1 MEESPP
7 APSPTPGHRRRGA
20 HRRARRTRP
29 VLLVSL
35 LVVVLLVAGAG
46 VWFTRHHTSRSQASP
61 STSST
66 SSTTT
71 TSTTAPPGPGFT
83 AGKITAVGDSVMI
96 DYQGPLETDLP
107 GVSVDGSVSRQ
118 WAQGTALLSQLKASN
133 QLGATVIV
141 GLGTNGEISPTAF
154 DAMMSVLSGASK
166 VIFVNTH
173 VDRPW
178 QDPNN
183 AVLAQGVAKYPNAV
197 LVDWNALATENPS
210 WFGSDGTHLAIGGPG
225 AQALASLIAS
235 KAS

>member
-1 MEESPP
+1 
-7 APSPTPGHRRRGA
+7 
-20 HRRARRTRP
+20 
-29 VLLVSL
+29 
-35 LVVVLLVAGAG
+35 
-46 VWFTRHHTSRSQASP
+46 
-61 STSST
+61 
-66 SSTTT
+66 
-71 TSTTAPPGPGFT
+71 
-83 AGKITAVGDSVMI
+83 MI

-107 GVSVDGSVSRQ
+107 GVRVDGTVSRQ
-118 WAQGTALLSQLKASN
+118 WAQGTTLLSQLKASN

-141 GLGTNGEISPTAF
+141 GLGTNGEISPAAF

-210 WFGSDGTHLAIGGPG
+210 WFGSDGTHLAIGGTG

>member
-7 APSPTPGHRRRGA
+7 APSPAPGHRRRGA
-20 HRRARRTRP
+20 HRRARRKRP

-46 VWFTRHHTSRSQASP
+46 VWFTRNHTSRSQASP

-141 GLGTNGEISPTAF
+141 GLGTNGEISPAAF

-210 WFGSDGTHLAIGGPG
+210 WFGSDGTHLAIGGTG